1 MADILLVGLG
11 VSHVGP
17 VDRVG
22 GRGGHGG
29 VPLGLGALEGKL
41 VGEVFAACVEAFLM

>member
-17 VDRVG
+17 VDGVG
-22 GRGGHGG
+22 GGHGG

-41 VGEVFAACVEAFLM
+41 VGEVFAACVEAFLL

>member
-1 MADILLVGLG
+1 MADMLLVGLG

-17 VDRVG
+17 VGGVG
-22 GRGGHGG
+22 GEHGG

-41 VGEVFAACVEAFLM
+41 VGEVFAACVEAFLL